1 MASITLNPTP
11 PIPAAQIKL
20 APAPSRGDRFP
31 NLFLTAQDR
40 KVASTTDRMKGGP
53 GLVYWFRDDN
63 DAEAVERLRR
73 LAAAAPSRLDQG
85 GHIFAITR
93 AGHDAVAALGADI
106 DPRLALLSDPDG
118 RGSAA
123 IGLPLDRRFGIALLL
138 DPNQRVLAVFDEAD
152 GDPVDRGLAALDSHL
167 PIPAPAFVPMCAP
180 ILLIPRVLDPDYCT
194 KLIRI
199 YRTEGNEESGTFRMV
214 DGKPVVS
221 PNHEVKRRRDH
232 HVSEP
237 ALYQELLGLLER
249 RVVPEIRR
257 AFNFQVT
264 RFEEFKI
271 VRYDGQVGGY
281 FKPHRDNTAPQTL
294 HRRFAMTL
302 NLNADAYEG
311 GNLRF
316 PEFGNTLYRPGTG
329 DAVLFSCSLL
339 HEAQN
344 VTRGERYVLLAFL
357 FDEAGLKIKDEMRK
371 RIAATR

>member
-1 MASITLNPTP
+1 MASISLNPSP
-11 PIPAAQIKL
+11 PVAV
-20 APAPSRGDRFP
+20 APALARGDRFP
-31 NLFLTAQDR
+31 NLFLPAQDR

-53 GLVYWFRDDN
+53 GLVYWFRDDS
-63 DAEAVERLRR
+63 DPEAVARLRR

-85 GHIFAITR
+85 AHVFAITR
-93 AGHDAVAALGADI
+93 AGQGAVAALGTGL
-106 DPRLALLSDPDG
+106 DPRLLLLADADG

-123 IGLPLDRRFGIALLL
+123 MGIPLDRRFTLALLL

-152 GDPVDRGLAALDSHL
+152 GDPVERGLAALDGQL

-180 ILLIPRVLDPDYCT
+180 ILLIPRVFDPDTCRR
-194 KLIRI
+194 LIGI
-199 YRTEGNEESGTFRMV
+199 YQTQGNEESGTFRMV

-232 HVSEP
+232 HVTEP
-237 ALYQELLGLLER
+237 ALYEELTAILQR
-249 RVVPEIRR
+249 RVVPEVRR
-257 AFNFQVT
+257 AFNFQIT
-264 RFEEFKI
+264 RYEEFKI
-271 VRYDGQVGGY
+271 VRYDAAVGGY

-302 NLNADAYEG
+302 NLNAEDYEG

-329 DAVLFSCSLL
+329 DAVIFSCNLL

-357 FDEAGLKIKDEMRK
+357 FDEAGMKVKEEMRK
-371 RIAATR
+371 RIKAAG

>member
-1 MASITLNPTP
+1 MASISLTP
-11 PIPAAQIKL
+11 PAPTIPV
-20 APAPSRGDRFP
+20 APALARGDRFP

-53 GLVYWFRDDN
+53 ALVYWFRDES
-63 DAEAVERLRR
+63 DAEAVARLRR
-73 LAAAAPSRLDQG
+73 LAAAAPARLDQDA
-85 GHIFAITR
+85 HVFAVTR
-93 AGHDAVAALGADI
+93 AGADAVAALGAGI
-106 DPRLALLSDPDG
+106 DPRLMLLSDPDG

-123 IGLPLDRRFGIALLL
+123 MGLPLDRRFGIALLL

-152 GDPVDRGLAALDSHL
+152 GDPVERGLAALDSHL

-180 ILLIPRVLDPDYCT
+180 VLLVPRVLDPETCAR
-194 KLIRI
+194 LIDI
-199 YRTEGNEESGTFRMV
+199 YRTAGNEESGTFRMV

-221 PNHEVKRRRDH
+221 PNHAVKRRRDH
-232 HVSEP
+232 HVTDP
-237 ALYQELLGLLER
+237 ALYDELLGLLQR

-271 VRYDGQVGGY
+271 VRYDGEVGGY

-302 NLNADAYEG
+302 NLNAEAYEG

-371 RIAATR
+371 RIAASQ